1 MEKQYNHLQTED
13 RAGIM
18 LMLSEGHGIRHI
30 AHHLN
35 RSPSS
40 ISREI
45 RRHGVTRTDEAPLR
59 YDVSAAGRSAHARR
73 LKPRRPRKL
82 VLESE

>member
-1 MEKQYNHLQTED
+1 MEKQYNHLRAED

-30 AHHLN
+30 ARHLN

-45 RRHGVTRTDEAPLR
+45 RHHGVTRTDEAPLR
-59 YDVSAAGRSAHARR
+59 IRCIRSRTIRACA
-73 LKPRRPRKL
+73 KTQATTIP
-82 VLESE
+82 